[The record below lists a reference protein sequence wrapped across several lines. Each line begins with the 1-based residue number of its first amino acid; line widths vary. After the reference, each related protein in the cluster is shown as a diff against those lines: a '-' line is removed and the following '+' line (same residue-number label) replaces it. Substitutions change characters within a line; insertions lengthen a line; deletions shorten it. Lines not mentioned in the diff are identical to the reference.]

1 MIQGLVVFLVV
12 GIAALGR
19 AEEQGFD
26 VNAFFQEVRRAQTT
40 LNYRAEQRIYAVSL
54 PRSIL
59 ARFQV
64 TCVSPHKKRE
74 RIDGSPQERVVF
86 LEDGTHLWT
95 YVPKRALVIKKSV
108 QHETTDF
115 LPCHFYDDVELIKK
129 NYMIVAKGNFPSSNV
144 MCQVLAFIPKHNN
157 RHIREIWFE
166 RERKLPVRIYLYT
179 REGRPSYLAELD
191 NIEWNPRVDRD
202 TFHLMVPPGT
212 KVYEILEQGNL
223 SLEEAQRLMQLPLVL
238 PPRIPAGF
246 CPFNILVR
254 FEGDHRKAQV
264 VYSDGLSSLSVFE
277 ERTPPAR
284 AVDGGTHGGTH
295 GGTGAGQRTASM
307 VSAGGSGET
316 NNPFVSRYGLLN
328 VLSCDLKGMRA
339 TLVGD
344 IDEND
349 LLDTVRSL
357 AALE

>member
-12 GIAALGR
+12 GIASLGR
-19 AEEQGFD
+19 AEEHGFD
-26 VNAFFQEVRRAQTT
+26 VDAFFQEVRRAQAT

-64 TCVSPHKKRE
+64 TCVSPYKKRE
-74 RIDGSPQERVVF
+74 RIDGSPPERVVF

-108 QHETTDF
+108 HHENTDF
-115 LPCHFYDDVELIKK
+115 LPCHFYDDVDLIKR
-129 NYMIVAKGNFPSSNV
+129 NYRVVAKGNFPSSNV
-144 MCQVLAFIPKHNN
+144 MCQVLSFIPKYDN

-166 RERKLPVRIYLYT
+166 REKKLPVRIYLYT

-191 NIEWNPRVDRD
+191 NIEWNPRIDKD
-202 TFHLMVPPGT
+202 MFHLMVPSGT
-212 KVYEILEQGNL
+212 KVYEIVEQGNL
-223 SLEEAQRLMQLPLVL
+223 SLEEAQRLTQLPILL

-246 CPFNILVR
+246 CPLNILVR
-254 FEGDHRKAQV
+254 FEGDRRKAQV

-277 ERTPPAR
+277 EEKTPAAR
-284 AVDGGTHGGTH
+284 AVDGGKEGG
-295 GGTGAGQRTASM
+295 RTASI
-307 VSAGGSGET
+307 VSGASGGWSNT
-316 NNPFVSRYGLLN
+316 PLVSRYGLLN